1 MKSIGKTVIVTLC
14 VTNALAGGIVMAPSG
29 CLKLPTD
36 SDWPA
41 PEIWKA
47 QLPGVIP
54 RDEKNADQPNYRIR
68 PKNAA
73 EVQKAVKF
81 AKDNNIRLSVL
92 MSGHGIYNAL
102 ISVEFDHKLTSC

>member
-1 MKSIGKTVIVTLC
+1 MKSIGKTIFAIILVSNV
-14 VTNALAGGIVMAPSG
+14 LAGAFTTAPTG

-41 PEIWKA
+41 PEVWTA
-47 QLPGVIP
+47 QLPGIIP
-54 RDEKNADQPNYRIR
+54 RKERDGDQPNYRIR

-81 AKDNNIRLSVL
+81 AKDHNIRLSVL
-92 MSGHGIYNAL
+92 VSGHGIYAVL
-102 ISVEFDHKLTSC
+102 FHH